1 MGVPENWWLI
11 PKLTIVVWKMRINY
25 IGIYWICGGYVFPD
39 KAVFTP
45 GDSNAWGGTGAGTNS
60 KDQLEIEI
68 EVHDSIHY
76 IPIRTTYSNQ
86 PSTKARCFAFDQPFQ
101 SSNPSIPDC
110 HNEWY
115 EVEYV
120 QCNLPYPNQCWRYP
134 ALSHL
139 EIGDNRSA
147 KIQSIIFRTNNFN
160 FAVDRHIQCLGK
172 LTFPLS
178 TSFFRIRISM
188 NLCFRWFITKFSQW
202 RHFTTC

>member
-1 MGVPENWWLI
+1 MLGTSFQT
-11 PKLTIVVWKMRINY
+11 KRCK
-25 IGIYWICGGYVFPD
+25 
-39 KAVFTP
+39 KP
-45 GDSNAWGGTGAGTNS
+45 GDSNAWSGTGAGTNS

-76 IPIRTTYSNQ
+76 IPIWTTYSNQ

-115 EVEYV
+115 WYEVEYV
-120 QCNLPYPNQCWRYP
+120 QRNLPYPNQCWRYP

-178 TSFFRIRISM
+178 TSFFGFQS
-188 NLCFRWFITKFSQW
+188 LWTSASDDLSQSSRSDGTSPPVKVVLTIMK
-202 RHFTTC
+202 RHHSTLTSLHHY